1 MSEKKKKQPTPQ
13 EPVEEKTVPV
23 KEEAPAAEPQ
33 SAAETFTVT
42 KEQMQQFEELAKLLT
57 EENDKYL
64 RLCAEYDNY
73 RKRTAREK
81 EGIYSDAK
89 ADTIRPFLEVY
100 DNLRRAAD
108 GLAEQDPHKQGFEMI
123 VKQFLAVLEKQGVT
137 PIDAAGQPFDP
148 QRHNAVMHVEDENLA
163 ENTVAEVF
171 QEGFI
176 MGDKVLRFAMVKVA
190 N

>member
-33 SAAETFTVT
+33 IAAETFTVT

-81 EGIYSDAK
+81 EGIYGDAK

-108 GLAEQDPHKQGFEMI
+108 GLTEQDPHKQGFEMI
-123 VKQFLAVLEKQGVT
+123 VKQFLTVLEGLGVT